1 MCVCMCVCFAT
12 VSSTEMWGRDEFS
25 EKGEEETTARPF
37 SKSNT
42 RRNTRMTRESEI
54 LINNSGIRAI
64 NRQCLIF
71 KTLEGVESAEVENW
85 RLAFK

>member
-1 MCVCMCVCFAT
+1 
-12 VSSTEMWGRDEFS
+12 MWGEDEFWEIED
-25 EKGEEETTARPF
+25 EKTTTPPF
-37 SKSNT
+37 SKSNA

-71 KTLEGVESAEVENW
+71 KTLEGWSQLRW
-85 RLAFK
+85 KTGG